1 MVTAK
6 NYLYKHLRQAKQC
19 SRGFYGCM
27 AYIAKNKRSIK
38 MWMEL
43 IKSDC
48 MNMLLSGE
56 CGIWG
61 EEKTRGGHPGGLDG
75 VSVMCFSFKEPQAK
89 RGLAR

>member
-1 MVTAK
+1 
-6 NYLYKHLRQAKQC
+6 
-19 SRGFYGCM
+19 M

-43 IKSDC
+43 IKSDY

-75 VSVMCFSFKEPQAK
+75 VSVMCFSFKEPEAK